1 MLPIGNAA
9 ASANP
14 WASAIGAGGSALGA
28 MLGAPDPSG
37 GPSSAM
43 GGGNSNAFHADGW
56 VVSTGNATARGG
68 TVAQPAEAAAAGSL
82 LVPAALIAGAV
93 VLAVAMRR

>member
-1 MLPIGNAA
+1 MLPVGNAA
-9 ASANP
+9 ASATP
-14 WASAIGAGGSALGA
+14 WGAAIGAVGNAVGA
-28 MLGAPDPSG
+28 MMSAPDPSG
-37 GPSSAM
+37 GPSNAL